1 MTIISAI
8 ITAQT
13 NKLWGVKMA
22 ISRLSTYDP
31 NGWFPIYIMFTDL
44 FISGFRYDGMPEEI
58 DTRYLELAL
67 LQNGKCAFFFDEIA
81 ERYVALKCTGQLN
94 IYNEP
99 VKLSC
104 IGANGYNKTK
114 TNYVDSVLM
123 YNNFSHESPISRLET
138 YARRIHAIENTSDIN
153 VNAQKTPY
161 LIVGSK
167 DQEFTLK
174 KIYAQLDDFKPA
186 IFIDKGLDKDTIK
199 VMKTDAPYVVDKL
212 EDQKRKLMNEA
223 LSYIGI
229 DNNSS
234 EKNERLLMDEIMVS
248 NGLAI
253 ANRNSR
259 MQTREIAIQKINK
272 MFGLNISVSFN
283 NPSFFADPYGDR
295 KLTQSDVDNEGEME
309 DRENG

>member
-1 MTIISAI
+1 MNR
-8 ITAQT
+8 QYPDW
-13 NKLWGVKMA
+13 K
-22 ISRLSTYDP
+22 R
-31 NGWFPIYIMFTDL
+31 
-44 FISGFRYDGMPEEI
+44 MP
-58 DTRYLELAL
+58 
-67 LQNGKCAFFFDEIA
+67 A
-81 ERYVALKCTGQLN
+81 EFM
-94 IYNEP
+94 P
-99 VKLSC
+99 
-104 IGANGYNKTK
+104 
-114 TNYVDSVLM
+114 
-123 YNNFSHESPISRLET
+123 F
-138 YARRIHAIENTSDIN
+138 ENTSDIN